1 MATETKA
8 QKYTVVGTRAVRHD
22 GFDKVIG
29 KARYGADI
37 SLPGMVYGQ
46 VLRSPHAHAVIKSI
60 DTSKAE
66 AHPGVLAIVTSADLA
81 VVGEE
86 LAQLGEETYTA
97 LKYVKDKILASD
109 KVLFKG
115 HPVAAIAA
123 SSPHLAEELLSLIE
137 VDYEVLPSVTNVED
151 AMKPGAPLLHE
162 KMTTGEI
169 SDETVSG
176 TNIAAHN
183 QFDLGDIEKGFEAAD
198 RIFEG
203 EFRTKSVHQGYIEPQ
218 NGTAWWGPDG
228 NLTVWCSSQGH
239 FGTRTSLAT
248 MVGIP
253 ESRVKIVYMEL
264 GGGFGGKHAIYL
276 EPLAAVLSR
285 KTGLPVK
292 MTMTRAEV
300 MEATGPASGSHMK
313 VKIGVT
319 SEGRITAAQAYL
331 AFESGAYPGAS
342 LGGAANN
349 MFSPYEIE
357 NIHVDTYDVVD
368 NKTKTSAY
376 RAPGAPHGAFAVESV
391 IDEIAEALDIDPM
404 DIRIMNGAHEGT
416 RRLNG
421 IVNPRIGMLEVADAV
436 RSHPHYSAPLE
447 AKTGD
452 GKSRGRGVAMG
463 FWGNGAGPAS
473 AIASVVSDG
482 RVLLTVGTSDV
493 GGTRTTAAQQFAEV
507 LGIAAEDVGPQVG
520 DTDSVGFSSGAG
532 GSGVTFKTG
541 WAAYEAAQDVKRQ
554 LLDRAAAIWE
564 TDVDQ
569 VEYVD
574 GEIRHKS
581 DSELRTTLKELAPIL
596 NETGGPIVG
605 RANLNKPGAGGA
617 HAASIV
623 DVEVDPETGKV
634 DVLRFTNFQDAG
646 RAIHPDF
653 VEGQIQG
660 GAVQGIGWA
669 LNEEYYMGDEGQMM
683 NTSLLDYRMPTSLDL
698 PMIEAVIIE
707 VPNPAHPF
715 GVRGVG
721 EVGLVPPLAALAN
734 AIHNAVGVRMNQL
747 PMSPGAVL
755 KAIQTKSN
763 NR

>member
-1 MATETKA
+1 MATETEE
-8 QKYTVVGTRAVRHD
+8 QQYTVVGTRPIRHD
-22 GFDKVIG
+22 GVDKVMG
-29 KARYGADI
+29 KARFGADI
-37 SLPGMVYGQ
+37 SLPGMVHGK

-66 AHPGVLAIVTSADLA
+66 AHPDVLAVATSDDLA

-86 LAQLGEETYTA
+86 MAELGEETYTA
-97 LKYVKDKILASD
+97 LKYVKDRILASD
-109 KVLFKG
+109 KALFKG
-115 HPVAAIAA
+115 HPIAAIAA
-123 SSPHLAEELLSLIE
+123 ASPHVAEELLSLIE
-137 VDYEVLPSVTNVED
+137 VDFEVLPSVTNVED
-151 AMKPGAPLLHE
+151 AMKPGAPLLHRE
-162 KMTTGEI
+162 MTTGGLN
-169 SDETVSG
+169 DEGISG
-176 TNIAAHN
+176 TNVATHN
-183 QFDLGDIEKGFEAAD
+183 QFDLGDIEKGFAAANQV
-198 RIFEG
+198 FER

-218 NGTAWWGPDG
+218 NGTAWWSPDG

-239 FGTRTSLAT
+239 FGTRDSLAK
-248 MVGIP
+248 MLGIP

-264 GGGFGGKHAIYL
+264 GGGFGGKHALYL

-300 MEATGPASGSHMK
+300 MEATGPASGSYMK

-349 MFSPYEIE
+349 MFSPYDIE
-357 NIHVDTYDVVD
+357 NLHVDTYDVVD

-376 RAPGAPHGAFAVESV
+376 RAPGAPHGAFAVESL
-391 IDEIAEALDIDPM
+391 IDEIAEALGLDPIDL
-404 DIRIMNGAHEGT
+404 RIMNGAREGT

-421 IVNPRIGMLEVADAV
+421 LVNPRVGMLETAEAV

-447 AKTGD
+447 
-452 GKSRGRGVAMG
+452 GKNRGRGVAMG

-482 RVLLTVGTSDV
+482 SVQLTVGTSDV
-493 GGTRTTAAQQFAEV
+493 GGTRTTAAQQVAEV
-507 LGIAAEDVGPQVG
+507 LGIAAEDVRPQVG

-554 LLDRAAAIWE
+554 LIDRAAAIWD

-569 VEYVD
+569 VKYVA
-574 GEIRHKS
+574 GVILHKS
-581 DSELRTTLKELAPIL
+581 DSELRTTLKELAPML
-596 NETGGPIVG
+596 NSTGGPIVG
-605 RANLNKPGAGGA
+605 RANLNNPGAGGA
-617 HAASIV
+617 HGANIV

-634 DVLRFTNFQDAG
+634 KILRFTAFQDAG
-646 RAIHPDF
+646 TAIHPGY

-669 LNEEYYMGDEGQMM
+669 LNEEYYMGDDGQMM
-683 NTSLLDYRMPTSLDL
+683 NTSLLDYRMPIILDL

-707 VPNPAHPF
+707 VPNPSHPF

-721 EVGLVPPLAALAN
+721 EVGLVPPLAAIAN
-734 AIHNAVGVRMNQL
+734 AIHNAVGVRMTEL
-747 PMSPGAVL
+747 PMSPGAMFR
-755 KAIQTKSN
+755 AMQSQGN
-763 NR
+763 GR

>member
-1 MATETKA
+1 MATETKE
-8 QKYTVVGTRAVRHD
+8 QKYNVVGTRPIRQD
-22 GFDKVIG
+22 GFDKVMG
-29 KARYGADI
+29 KARFGADI
-37 SLPGMVYGQ
+37 TLPGMVHGK

-66 AHPGVLAIVTSADLA
+66 AHPDVLAIALSSDLA

-86 LAQLGEETYTA
+86 MAELGEETYTA
-97 LKYVKDKILASD
+97 LKYVKDKMLASD
-109 KVLFKG
+109 KALFKG
-115 HPVAAIAA
+115 HPIAALAA

-151 AMKPGAPLLHE
+151 AMKPDAPLLHRQ
-162 KMTTGEI
+162 MTTGGI
-169 SDETVSG
+169 NDEQVTG

-183 QFDLGDIEKGFEAAD
+183 QFDLGDIEKGFAAAD
-198 RIFEG
+198 RVFEG

-218 NGTAWWGPDG
+218 NGTASWGADG

-239 FGTRTSLAT
+239 FGTRSNLAKLL
-248 MVGIP
+248 GLP
-253 ESRVKIVYMEL
+253 ESKVKIVYMEL
-264 GGGFGGKHAIYL
+264 GGGFGGKHALYL

-292 MTMTRAEV
+292 MTMTRTEV
-300 MEATGPASGSHMK
+300 MEATGPASGSHIK

-349 MFSPYEIE
+349 MFSPYDIE

-391 IDEIAEALDIDPM
+391 IDEIAETLDMDPM
-404 DIRIMNGAHEGT
+404 DLRIMNGAHEGT

-421 IVNPRIGMLEVADAV
+421 VVNPRVGMLETAEAV
-436 RSHPHYSAPLE
+436 KSHPHYSAPLE
-447 AKTGD
+447 
-452 GKSRGRGVAMG
+452 GKNRGRGVAMG

-473 AIASVVSDG
+473 AMASVTSDG
-482 RVLLTVGTSDV
+482 GVLLTVGTSDV
-493 GGTRTTAAQQFAEV
+493 GGTRATAAQQFAEV
-507 LGIAAEDVGPQVG
+507 LGMAAEDVHPQVG

-541 WAAYEAAQDVKRQ
+541 WASYEAAQDVKRQ
-554 LLDRAAAIWE
+554 LVARAAAIWE
-564 TDVDQ
+564 TDVDE

-574 GEIRHKS
+574 GVIRHKS
-581 DSELRTTLKELAPIL
+581 DPELHTTLKELAPNL
-596 NETGGPIVG
+596 NTTGGPIVG
-605 RANLNKPGAGGA
+605 RANLNNPGAGGA
-617 HAASIV
+617 HGANIV

-634 DVLRFTNFQDAG
+634 KILRFTAFQDAG
-646 RAIHPDF
+646 TAINPDF

-669 LNEEYYMGDEGQMM
+669 LNEEYFMGAEGQMM
-683 NTSLLDYRMPTSLDL
+683 NTSLLDYRMPTILDL

-721 EVGLVPPLAALAN
+721 EVGLVPPLAAIAN
-734 AIHNAVGVRMNQL
+734 AIHNATGIRMPEL
-747 PMSPGAVL
+747 PMSPSVMLA
-755 KAIQTKSN
+755 AIESHGN
-763 NR
+763 GH

>member
-1 MATETKA
+1 MATETEE
-8 QKYTVVGTRAVRHD
+8 QQYTVVGTRPIRHD
-22 GFDKVIG
+22 GVDKVMG
-29 KARYGADI
+29 KARFGADI
-37 SLPGMVYGQ
+37 SLPGMVHGK

-66 AHPGVLAIVTSADLA
+66 AHPDVLAVATSDDLA

-86 LAQLGEETYTA
+86 MAELGEETYTA
-97 LKYVKDKILASD
+97 LKYVKDRILASD
-109 KVLFKG
+109 KALFKG
-115 HPVAAIAA
+115 HPIAAIAA
-123 SSPHLAEELLSLIE
+123 ASPHVAEELLSLIE
-137 VDYEVLPSVTNVED
+137 VDFEVLPSVTNVED
-151 AMKPGAPLLHE
+151 AMKPGAPLLHRE
-162 KMTTGEI
+162 MTTGGLN
-169 SDETVSG
+169 DEGISG
-176 TNIAAHN
+176 TNVATHN
-183 QFDLGDIEKGFEAAD
+183 QFDLGDIEKGFAAANQV
-198 RIFEG
+198 FER

-218 NGTAWWGPDG
+218 NGTAWWSPDG

-239 FGTRTSLAT
+239 FGTRDSLAK
-248 MVGIP
+248 MLGIP

-264 GGGFGGKHAIYL
+264 GGGFGGKHALYL

-300 MEATGPASGSHMK
+300 MEATGPASGSYMK

-349 MFSPYEIE
+349 MFSPYDIE
-357 NIHVDTYDVVD
+357 NLHVDTYDVVD

-376 RAPGAPHGAFAVESV
+376 RAPGAPHGAFAVESL
-391 IDEIAEALDIDPM
+391 IDEIAEALGLDPIDL
-404 DIRIMNGAHEGT
+404 RIMNGAREGT

-421 IVNPRIGMLEVADAV
+421 LVNPRVGMLETAEAV

-447 AKTGD
+447 
-452 GKSRGRGVAMG
+452 GKNRGRGVAMG

-482 RVLLTVGTSDV
+482 SVQLTVGTSDV

-507 LGIAAEDVGPQVG
+507 LGIAAEDVRPQVG

-554 LLDRAAAIWE
+554 LIDRAAAIWD

-569 VEYVD
+569 VKYVA
-574 GEIRHKS
+574 GVILHKS
-581 DSELRTTLKELAPIL
+581 DSELRTTLKELAPML
-596 NETGGPIVG
+596 NSTGGPIVG
-605 RANLNKPGAGGA
+605 RANLNNPGAGGA
-617 HAASIV
+617 HGANIV

-634 DVLRFTNFQDAG
+634 KILRFTAFQDAG
-646 RAIHPDF
+646 TAIHPGY

-669 LNEEYYMGDEGQMM
+669 LNEEYYMGDDGQMM
-683 NTSLLDYRMPTSLDL
+683 NTSLLDYRMPIILDL

-707 VPNPAHPF
+707 VPNPSHPF

-721 EVGLVPPLAALAN
+721 EVGLVPPLAAIAN
-734 AIHNAVGVRMNQL
+734 AIHNAVGVRMTEL
-747 PMSPGAVL
+747 PMSPGAMFR
-755 KAIQTKSN
+755 AMQSQGN
-763 NR
+763 GR

>member
-1 MATETKA
+1 MATETKE
-8 QKYTVVGTRAVRHD
+8 QKYKVVGTRPIRQD
-22 GFDKVIG
+22 GFDKVMG
-29 KARYGADI
+29 KARFGADI
-37 SLPGMVYGQ
+37 TLPGMVHGK

-66 AHPGVLAIVTSADLA
+66 AHPDVLAIALSADLA

-86 LAQLGEETYTA
+86 MAELGEETYTA
-97 LKYVKDKILASD
+97 LKYVKDRMLASD
-109 KVLFKG
+109 KALFKG
-115 HPVAAIAA
+115 HPIAA
-123 SSPHLAEELLSLIE
+123 LAATSPHLAEELLSLIE

-151 AMKPGAPLLHE
+151 AMKPDAPLLHRQ
-162 KMTTGEI
+162 MTTGGI
-169 SDETVSG
+169 NDEQVGG

-183 QFDLGDIEKGFEAAD
+183 QFDLGDIEKGFAAAD
-198 RIFEG
+198 RVFER

-218 NGTAWWGPDG
+218 NGTASWGPDG
-228 NLTVWCSSQGH
+228 HLTVWCSSQGH
-239 FGTRTSLAT
+239 FGTRNSLAKLL
-248 MVGIP
+248 GLH
-253 ESRVKIVYMEL
+253 ESKVKIVYMEL
-264 GGGFGGKHAIYL
+264 GGGFGGKHALYL

-292 MTMTRAEV
+292 MTMSRAEV
-300 MEATGPASGSHMK
+300 MEATGPASGSHIK
-313 VKIGVT
+313 AKIGVT
-319 SEGRITAAQAYL
+319 SEGKITAGQASL

-349 MFSPYEIE
+349 MFSPYDIE

-376 RAPGAPHGAFAVESV
+376 RAPGAPHGAFAIESV
-391 IDEIAEALDIDPM
+391 IDEIAEALDMDPM
-404 DIRIMNGAHEGT
+404 DLRIMNGAHEGT

-421 IVNPRIGMLEVADAV
+421 VVNPRVGMLETAEAV
-436 RSHPHYSAPLE
+436 KSHPHYSAPLE
-447 AKTGD
+447 
-452 GKSRGRGVAMG
+452 GKNRGRGVAMG

-473 AIASVVSDG
+473 AMASVASDG
-482 RVLLTVGTSDV
+482 GVLLTVGTSDV
-493 GGTRTTAAQQFAEV
+493 GGTRATAAQQFAEV
-507 LGIAAEDVGPQVG
+507 LGMAAEDVHPQVG

-554 LLDRAAAIWE
+554 LVARAAAIWE
-564 TDVDQ
+564 TDVDE

-574 GEIRHKS
+574 GVIRHRS
-581 DSELRTTLKELAPIL
+581 DPELHTTLKELAPNL
-596 NETGGPIVG
+596 NTTGGPIVG
-605 RANLNKPGAGGA
+605 RANLNNPGAGGA
-617 HAASIV
+617 HGANIV

-634 DVLRFTNFQDAG
+634 EILRFTAFQDAG
-646 RAIHPDF
+646 TAINPDF

-669 LNEEYYMGDEGQMM
+669 LNEEYFMGAEGQMM
-683 NTSLLDYRMPTSLDL
+683 NTSLLDYRMPTILDL

-721 EVGLVPPLAALAN
+721 EVGLVPPLAAIAN
-734 AIHNAVGVRMNQL
+734 AIHNATGIRMPEL
-747 PMSPGAVL
+747 PMSPSVMLA
-755 KAIQTKSN
+755 AIESHGN
-763 NR
+763 GH